1 MDKSKQDLIL
11 DNMQLVYHTLHKYYP
26 TYAFDE
32 DIQQIGMLGLCKAA
46 NTYDETKSKFST
58 YAVKCIVNQVRME
71 LRSRSRRV
79 DAISL
84 ESVVSE
90 SSDGDTVE
98 LGDVCMG
105 EPDVGST
112 IAVLDALDD
121 RERKV
126 VELRYAGLD
135 VNEIAKQLG
144 LSRATISKV
153 ISQTKI
159 KLSKTK

>member
-1 MDKSKQDLIL
+1 MDKSRQDLVL
-11 DNMQLVYHTLHKYYP
+11 DNMNLVYHTLHKYFP

-46 NTYDETKSKFST
+46 DTYDDTKSKFST

-71 LRSRSRRV
+71 LRSRSRRMDTV
-79 DAISL
+79 SL

-90 SSDGDTVE
+90 SSDGETLE
-98 LGDVCMG
+98 LGDVCRG
-105 EPDVGST
+105 ESDVGSV
-112 IAVLDALDD
+112 INVMDALND

-126 VELRYAGLD
+126 VELRYAGLE
-135 VNEIAKQLG
+135 VNEIVRELG
-144 LSRATISKV
+144 LSRATISKA

-159 KLSKTK
+159 KLSKT